1 METSEVS
8 GGRLGEARTVRR
20 YSLELAHAVR
30 EGSRRLDEALAEALG
45 LYFEEPAGRGLA
57 NRHEADRAVLP

>member
-1 METSEVS
+1 MAEETPEVS
-8 GGRLGEARTVRR
+8 GFRQQLGEARAVRR

-45 LYFEEPAGRGLA
+45 LYFEEPARSRLDTA
-57 NRHEADRAVLP
+57 TFTNR